1 MRFTKKLCALVS
13 SVAVVT
19 AAQVGAQAP
28 APAGGNDDQLRDAL
42 RKALDNQAPATTP
55 APVSPSPT
63 TPAPLTPTV
72 PATAP
77 LLMPV
82 ATSSV
87 PAVAWSHSTN
97 VINVSLTL
105 DEAIRLALEHNLYL
119 QVERYRPIIA
129 EYDRR
134 ALYGAYD
141 PLFSAGIRR
150 DNNLR
155 EAGGLNLNTGNT
167 TPGTRSRTYA
177 GDLGLSGLLPSGT
190 TYEFTHNSS
199 RNKVTTPREI
209 GTNSF
214 GEAVF
219 INGVDTT
226 WDSAAAL
233 TVTQPLLRDFWID
246 DTRLSIKLGRRAV
259 TRSQLDLE
267 RIVMEVVNTVEQAY
281 YDLIALRELVRVGEA
296 DVAVKKQ
303 FFDEQ
308 RRRVEVGTLAPL
320 EEKLAQ
326 SALAAAEISLILARN
341 NAVNG
346 EAVLKGL
353 VRDNFL
359 SQLNTRLALTDRLL
373 PVPATFELQDAVKYS
388 LEMRP
393 DLQSMRVELEQLEIQ
408 LKYDKNQLY
417 PRLDLDG
424 TLGYNGL
431 DKNLGGSLDDIADR
445 NYEQSAIGL
454 RLSIPLWRQ
463 REKNNLKST
472 KAAMAQSVVMVK
484 QLEETIIQEVELQGR
499 LLSTY
504 WRTIPMTREQTAAAQ
519 AALEAEQKKLAAGK
533 STSFNVLELASALTV
548 AQANEI
554 TTLRDYNK
562 ALAELAFRK
571 GSTLERWRIDRP
583 ARSVKPVGG
592 STEK

>member
-1 MRFTKKLCALVS
+1 MRFTKKLYALVS
-13 SVAVVT
+13 SVAVAT
-19 AAQVGAQAP
+19 SAQVGAQAP
-28 APAGGNDDQLRDAL
+28 APAGGNDEQLREAL
-42 RKALDNQAPATTP
+42 RKALDGQAPSTTP
-55 APVSPSPT
+55 ATANPVVPAPTIPTPT
-63 TPAPLTPTV
+63 T
-72 PATAP
+72 P

-87 PAVAWSHSTN
+87 PTMAWSNSTN

-105 DEAIRLALEHNLYL
+105 DEAIRLALEHNLDL
-119 QVERYRPIIA
+119 QVARYVPIIA
-129 EYDRR
+129 DYDRR

-141 PLFSAGIRR
+141 PTFSAGIRR
-150 DNNLR
+150 INNLR

-177 GDLGLSGLLPSGT
+177 GDLGLNGLLPSGM
-190 TYEFTHNSS
+190 TYEFSHTSQ
-199 RNKVTTPREI
+199 RNQVTTPREI

-214 GEAVF
+214 GDPVF
-219 INGVDTT
+219 FKQTDTT

-233 TVTQPLLRDFWID
+233 TATQPLLRDFWID

-267 RIVMEVVNTVEQAY
+267 RQIMLVVNTVEQTY
-281 YDLIALRELVRVGEA
+281 YDVIALRELVRVGEA

-326 SALAAAEISLILARN
+326 SALAASEIALIRARN
-341 NAVNG
+341 DAATG
-346 EAVLKGL
+346 EALLKGL

-373 PVPATFELQDAVKYS
+373 PVPATFDLQDSVKYS

-393 DLQSMRVELEQLEIQ
+393 DLQSMRVMLDQLEVQ
-408 LKYDKNQLY
+408 LKYDKNQLF
-417 PRLDLDG
+417 PRLDLSG

-431 DKNLGGSLDDIADR
+431 DKNLGGSLEDIADR
-445 NYEQSAIGL
+445 NFEQSSIGL
-454 RLSIPLWRQ
+454 ALSFPLWSQ
-463 REKNNLKST
+463 RERNALKST
-472 KAAMAQSVVMVK
+472 KAALAQSVVMVK

-499 LLSTY
+499 LIATY
-504 WRTIPMTREQTAAAQ
+504 WQTIPMTREQTAAAQ

-533 STSFNVLELASALTV
+533 STSFNVLELASALTS

-583 ARSVKPVGG
+583 ARPTTPPSRTTDK
-592 STEK
+592 